1 MINLRKFISLL
12 LSVVIIL
19 SFTGKDAL
27 AADPIRVFVDDVMVQ
42 FPDQAPFI
50 NSDNRTMVPAR
61 FVSEA
66 LRAEVEWNEE
76 TRQVIVKH
84 KNRNILL
91 TIGVR
96 VAWVDSRQVSLDTA
110 PSILGGRTMVP
121 LRFVSECLGAEVVW
135 DGDYQIVYIYTEN
148 SDRALVD
155 SDLEVKPPYSD
166 SKPGDLTAIIW
177 YNYTTPV
184 EPQFADLKE
193 LLEKRFGNRAQEI
206 VDYVAVKKNA
216 YIRILDKDWLIN
228 GKKISVT
235 DHGATVS
242 VVVWG

>member
-1 MINLRKFISLL
+1 MRKFISLL

-42 FPDQAPFI
+42 FPDQDPFI

-66 LRAEVEWNEE
+66 LGAAVEWNEE

-135 DGDYQIVYIYTEN
+135 DGDYQVVYIYTEN

-155 SDLEVKPPYSD
+155 SDLRLTTPPAND
-166 SKPGDLTAIIW
+166 NPNKIDLSVLVL
-177 YNYTTPV
+177 YHYDTPV
-184 EPQFADLKE
+184 EPQLADLKE
-193 LLEKRFGNRAQEI
+193 LLEKRFGSKAQE
-206 VDYVAVKKNA
+206 VYDYVAAKKDA
-216 YIRILDKDWLIN
+216 YSRILPKDWVID
-228 GKKISVT
+228 GKTISVF
-235 DHGATVS
+235 DNGMSVS
-242 VVVWG
+242 VMVKG

>member
-1 MINLRKFISLL
+1 MRKFISLL

-66 LRAEVEWNEE
+66 LGAAVEWNEE

-135 DGDYQIVYIYTEN
+135 DGDYQVVYIYTEN

-155 SDLEVKPPYSD
+155 SDLALATPPPWD
-166 SKPGDLTAIIW
+166 NPNKIDLQLNILYKW
-177 YNYTTPV
+177 NTPV
-184 EPQFADLKE
+184 EPQLADLKE
-193 LLEKRFGNRAQEI
+193 LLEKRFGNKAQEI
-206 VDYVAVKKNA
+206 IDYIAVKKDVRT
-216 YIRILDKDWLIN
+216 RIIDKEWVIN
-228 GKKISVT
+228 GKHISVT
-235 DHGATVS
+235 DYSTSVS
-242 VVVWG
+242 VSVWG